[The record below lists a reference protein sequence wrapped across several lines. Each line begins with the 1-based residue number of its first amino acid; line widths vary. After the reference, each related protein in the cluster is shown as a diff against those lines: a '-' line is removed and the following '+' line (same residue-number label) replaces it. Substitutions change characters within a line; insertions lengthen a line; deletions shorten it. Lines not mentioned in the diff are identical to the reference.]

1 VLILGLAEGDQT
13 LVERAL
19 SAFGAEIETMRPS
32 AEFVNAVRARHPHLL
47 VAYAGPAGENL
58 RFIFAMKSDALA
70 ASVPV
75 LLLTDVPVRETG
87 AQAPEEVLPLPL
99 DPQALRDRLSRFLG

>member
-1 VLILGLAEGDQT
+1 
-13 LVERAL
+13 
-19 SAFGAEIETMRPS
+19 
-32 AEFVNAVRARHPHLL
+32 
-47 VAYAGPAGENL
+47 
-58 RFIFAMKSDALA
+58 
-70 ASVPV
+70 VPV